1 MKNLTRSVVTL
12 SFFVV
17 LAAGTAIAQG
27 RTRVTADIPFDFT
40 VGEKSMPAGKYI
52 VAKHQN
58 TSHLLVVTGKDSN
71 KSAYAMFNDR
81 TKTRGAE
88 KTVLVFHRYGNEYFL
103 SQMWAAGESTGTE
116 LPPSKAERKARKGV
130 DRNIAQNLEPELITV
145 VVD

>member
-1 MKNLTRSVVTL
+1 MRNLTRSVVTL

-17 LAAGTAIAQG
+17 LAASFAIAQG

-52 VAKHQN
+52 VQKHPTTN
-58 TSHLLVVTGKDSN
+58 HLLVVTGRDTN
-71 KSAYAMFNDR
+71 KAAYAMFNDA
-81 TKTRGAE
+81 TKSRGAE
-88 KTVLVFHRYGNEYFL
+88 KTVLVFHRYGNDYFL
-103 SQMWAAGESTGTE
+103 SQMWAAGESSGSE
-116 LPPSKAERKARKGV
+116 LPISKAERKARKGA

>member
-17 LAAGTAIAQG
+17 LTASFVFAQG

-52 VAKHQN
+52 VQKHQTTN
-58 TSHLLVVTGKDSN
+58 HLLVVQGRDSN
-71 KSAYAMFNDR
+71 KAAYAMFNDS
-81 TKTRGAE
+81 TKSRGAE

-103 SQMWAAGESTGTE
+103 SQMWAAGDSSGSE
-116 LPPSKAERKARKGV
+116 LSISKAERKARKGA

>member
-17 LAAGTAIAQG
+17 LAATSALAQG

-52 VAKHQN
+52 VQKHPTTN
-58 TSHLLVVTGKDSN
+58 NLLLVTSREAN

-81 TKTRGAE
+81 IKSRGAD
-88 KTVLVFHRYGNEYFL
+88 KTVLVFHRYGNDYFL

-116 LPPSKAERKARKGV
+116 LQVSKAERKARKGA

>member
-17 LAAGTAIAQG
+17 LAATSALAQG

-40 VGEKSMPAGKYI
+40 VGETSMPAGKYI
-52 VAKHQN
+52 VPKHTKTN
-58 TSHLLVVTGKDSN
+58 NLLLLTSREAN

-81 TKTRGAE
+81 IKSRGAD
-88 KTVLVFHRYGNEYFL
+88 KTVLVFHRYGNDYFL

-116 LPPSKAERKARKGV
+116 L
-130 DRNIAQNLEPELITV
+130 
-145 VVD
+145 